1 MNCYIHLPFCR
12 SKCGYC
18 AFYSEVGVAPAT
30 VSAYLA
36 KLDRDLAEA
45 DLKGRCD
52 TIYLGGGTPTLL
64 TAQELERLFS
74 VIETRL
80 APAAGCEISVEANP
94 ETLDGEK
101 VALLRGHVTR
111 LSLGVQSFDADLR
124 QRLGRRCSD
133 GAIARALELI
143 RTAEFPHWNID
154 LIYAIPGGNMEKWR
168 SDLRRAAD
176 AGVDHLS
183 CYSLT
188 PEEGSRLGPCLAVDD
203 DLAGDMYEAIP
214 EVLEEFGIRRYEISN
229 YAKAGAVCR
238 HNVGVWRGET
248 LAGFG
253 PAAAGFDGTD
263 RRCEVSD
270 LGHWLAGAPPEF
282 DRIPRDA
289 RLAEIF
295 AVNLRTVAGWTPEL
309 WSRVHG
315 ADSWERR
322 SAVVAKSAEN
332 MPKKWWKISPECIKL
347 SAEGLCFWNTVAE
360 ALLP

>member
-1 MNCYIHLPFCR
+1 MNSYIHLPFCR

-30 VSAYLA
+30 VNAYLA
-36 KLDRDLAEA
+36 KLERDLAEA
-45 DLKGRCD
+45 DLRGHCD

-64 TAQELERLFS
+64 TVQELERLFS
-74 VIETRL
+74 VLEARL
-80 APAAGCEISVEANP
+80 APAAGCEVSIEANP

-101 VALLRGHVTR
+101 VALLREHVTR
-111 LSLGVQSFDADLR
+111 LSLGVQSFDAKLR
-124 QRLGRRCSD
+124 QRLGRNCSD
-133 GAIARALELI
+133 EAIERALELI
-143 RTAEFPHWNID
+143 RKAGFPHWNID
-154 LIYAIPGGNMEKWR
+154 LIYAVPGGDLETWR
-168 SDLRRAAD
+168 SDLRRAGA

-188 PEEGSRLGPCLAVDD
+188 PEEGSRLGPFLAVDD
-203 DLAGDMYEAIP
+203 DLATDMYDAIP
-214 EVLEEFGIRRYEISN
+214 EVLAPYGIRRYEISN
-229 YAKAGAVCR
+229 YAKAGSECR

-253 PAAAGFDGTD
+253 PAAAGFDGSD
-263 RRCEVSD
+263 RKSEVAD
-270 LGHWLAGAPPEF
+270 LGRWLAGAPPEL

-309 WSRVHG
+309 WSRVPG
-315 ADSWERR
+315 ADTWERR
-322 SAVVAKSAEN
+322 SALAAKSAGN
-332 MPKKWWKISPECIKL
+332 MPEKWWKISPDCIKL

>member
-18 AFYSEVGVAPAT
+18 AFYSEVGAAPAT
-30 VSAYLA
+30 VRAYLD
-36 KLDRDLAEA
+36 KLECDLAEA
-45 DLKGRCD
+45 DLRGRCR

-64 TAQELERLFS
+64 TVSELERLFS
-74 VIETRL
+74 VIEARIFPD
-80 APAAGCEISVEANP
+80 AECEISIEANP

-101 VALLRGHVTR
+101 VAFLRGHVTR
-111 LSLGVQSFDADLR
+111 ISLGVQSFDADLR
-124 QRLGRRCSD
+124 KRLGRNSSD
-133 GAIARALELI
+133 EAIARALELI
-143 RTAEFPHWNID
+143 RNAEFPHWNID
-154 LIYAIPGGNMEKWR
+154 LIYAVPGGDLESWQ

-188 PEEGSRLGPCLAVDD
+188 PEEGSRLGPFLAVDD
-203 DLAGDMYEAIP
+203 SLACDMYDAIP
-214 EVLEEFGIRRYEISN
+214 EVLAPYGIRRYEISN
-229 YAKAGAVCR
+229 YAKVGTECR
-238 HNVGVWRGET
+238 HNVNVWRGET

-253 PAAAGFDGTD
+253 PSAAGFDGTD
-263 RRCEVSD
+263 RKSEVSD
-270 LGHWLAGAPPEF
+270 LGAWLAGTPVEV

-309 WSRVHG
+309 WARVPH

-322 SAVVAKSAEN
+322 VALAEKSAEN
-332 MPKKWWKISPECIKL
+332 MPKKWWKISRDCIKL

>member
-18 AFYSEVGVAPAT
+18 AFYSEVGVAAAT
-30 VSAYLA
+30 VGAYLD
-36 KLDRDLAEA
+36 KLERDLAEA
-45 DLKGRCD
+45 DLAGRCD

-64 TAQELERLFS
+64 SVAELERLFA
-74 VIETRL
+74 IIAARL
-80 APAAGCEISVEANP
+80 APAAGCEISIEANP
-94 ETLDGEK
+94 ETLDAEK
-101 VALLRGHVTR
+101 VALLRERVTR
-111 LSLGVQSFDADLR
+111 ISLGVQSFDAALR
-124 QRLGRRCSD
+124 KRLGRNCSD
-133 GAIARALELI
+133 EAIARALELI
-143 RTAEFPHWNID
+143 RKADFPHWNID
-154 LIYAIPGGNMEKWR
+154 LIYAIPGGNMETWR

-188 PEEGSRLGPCLAVDD
+188 PEEGSRLGPFLAVDD
-203 DLAGDMYEAIP
+203 DLACEMYDAVP
-214 EVLEEFGIRRYEISN
+214 EVLAPYGIRRYEISN
-229 YAKAGAVCR
+229 YAKAGAECR

-253 PAAAGFDGTD
+253 PSAAGFDGTD
-263 RRCEVSD
+263 RRSEVSD
-270 LGHWLAGAPPEF
+270 LGAWLAGAPPEL
-282 DRIPRDA
+282 DRIPRNA

-295 AVNLRTVAGWTPEL
+295 AVNLRTVAGWTPKL
-309 WSRVHG
+309 WAQVPR

-322 SAVVAKSAEN
+322 FAVAEKSAEN
-332 MPKKWWKISPECIKL
+332 MPQRWWKISPECIKL

>member
-18 AFYSEVGVAPAT
+18 AFYSEVGAAPAT
-30 VSAYLA
+30 VRAYLA
-36 KLDRDLAEA
+36 KLERDLAEA
-45 DLKGRCD
+45 DLKRRCD

-64 TAQELERLFS
+64 SVAELKRLFAI
-74 VIETRL
+74 IEMRL
-80 APAAGCEISVEANP
+80 APDRGCEVSIESNP

-101 VALLRGHVTR
+101 VALLHEHVTR
-111 LSLGVQSFDADLR
+111 LSLGVQSFDAKLR
-124 QRLGRRCSD
+124 QRLGRNCSD
-133 GAIARALELI
+133 EAIARALELI
-143 RTAEFPHWNID
+143 RNADFPHWNID
-154 LIYAIPGGNMEKWR
+154 LIYAIPGGNMETWQ

-188 PEEGSRLGPCLAVDD
+188 PEEGSRLGPFLAVDD
-203 DLAGDMYEAIP
+203 ALACDMYDAVP
-214 EVLEEFGIRRYEISN
+214 EVLKEYGIRRYEISN
-229 YAKAGAVCR
+229 YAKAGSECR

-253 PAAAGFDGTD
+253 PAAAGFDGAD
-263 RRCEVSD
+263 RKSEVSD
-270 LGHWLAGAPPEF
+270 LGAWLAGVPPEL
-282 DRIPRDA
+282 DRIPRNA

-309 WSRVHG
+309 WARVPG
-315 ADSWERR
+315 ADSWEHR
-322 SAVVAKSAEN
+322 VVLVTKSAEN
-332 MPKKWWKISPECIKL
+332 MPQRWWKISRECIKL

>member
-30 VSAYLA
+30 VRAYLD
-36 KLDRDLAEA
+36 KLERDLAEA
-45 DLKGRCD
+45 DLKGRCG

-64 TAQELERLFS
+64 PLPELERLFAI
-74 VIETRL
+74 IETRL
-80 APAAGCEISVEANP
+80 APAAGCEVSIEANP
-94 ETLDGEK
+94 ETLDGDK
-101 VALLRGHVTR
+101 VALLREHVTR
-111 LSLGVQSFDADLR
+111 ISLGVQSFDAKLR
-124 QRLGRRCSD
+124 TRLGRSCSD
-133 GAIARALELI
+133 EAIAKALELI
-143 RTAEFPHWNID
+143 RNADFPHRNID
-154 LIYAIPGGNMEKWR
+154 LIYAIPGGDMETWR

-176 AGVDHLS
+176 AGIDHLS

-188 PEEGSRLGPCLAVDD
+188 PEEGSRLGPLLAVDD
-203 DLAGDMYEAIP
+203 ALAGDLYDAIP
-214 EVLEEFGIRRYEISN
+214 EVLAPYGIRRYEISN
-229 YAKAGAVCR
+229 YARSGAECR
-238 HNVGVWRGET
+238 HNVGVWRGEA

-263 RRCEVSD
+263 RRSEVSD
-270 LGHWLAGAPPEF
+270 LGKWLAGAPPEV

-309 WSRVHG
+309 WEQVPR

-322 SAVVAKSAEN
+322 RAVAAKSAEN
-332 MPKKWWKISPECIKL
+332 MPPGWWKISPGCIKL